1 MIKSN
6 CCGSKRILNGRERSE
21 VNQKLI
27 CSFGIDESS
36 LSSFKM
42 GAIEPMIRYFLVTS
56 LVIYLAFRAWKGVA
70 KVKENVT
77 GIAFEKIPQANVF
90 KHPLYTFCPD
100 FDASVIPL
108 RKGKITPKTT
118 LRQMTRD
125 TIKPHNFIVSVSDG

>member
-1 MIKSN
+1 
-6 CCGSKRILNGRERSE
+6 
-21 VNQKLI
+21 
-27 CSFGIDESS
+27 
-36 LSSFKM
+36 M
-42 GAIEPMIRYFLVTS
+42 GAIEPMIRYILVTS

-108 RKGKITPKTT
+108 RKITPKTT
-118 LRQMTRD
+118 LRQLTRD
-125 TIKPHNFIVSVSDG
+125 IIEPHNFIVSVSDG